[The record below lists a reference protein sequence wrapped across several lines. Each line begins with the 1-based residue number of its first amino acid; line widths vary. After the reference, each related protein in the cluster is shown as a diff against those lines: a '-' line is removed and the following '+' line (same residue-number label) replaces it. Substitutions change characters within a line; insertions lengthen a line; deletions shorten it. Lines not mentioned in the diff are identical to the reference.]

1 MVNEEMVNGEKGWPV
16 WNIAHGLFS
25 TQQVKALALI
35 GGAEQQLRIFRN
47 KLLEVGLCGI

>member
-1 MVNEEMVNGEKGWPV
+1 LVNEEMVNGEKGWPI
-16 WNIAHGLFS
+16 WSIAHGLFS

>member
-1 MVNEEMVNGEKGWPV
+1 MVNEEMVNGEKNWPV
-16 WNIAHGLFS
+16 RCVAHGLFS